1 MPLKF
6 KVANGKGGII
16 SSGVCHPAKNFT
28 LFFDLF
34 EFPVLLAVKEQ
45 FAGLAFREKTKN
57 HLRHILKVS
66 INVCGVKW

>member
-28 LFFDLF
+28 LFFSF
-34 EFPVLLAVKEQ
+34 RGGLLV
-45 FAGLAFREKTKN
+45 
-57 HLRHILKVS
+57 V
-66 INVCGVKW
+66 VVGVRFVHDFGSRVPPNG